1 MRTPTSKML
10 AFYVL
15 IAASVGAQGRLVVDD
30 PLTGKRTVGV
40 RDNGPGQFVA
50 GGWRV
55 TGASDNIRYTPEIP
69 IEAGAIEFDV
79 TGLRFDDTREQNH
92 RGQILSMYDASF
104 GDPRHVYAPDIR
116 LNPFKFVLQ
125 RNGRDKEAYFANH
138 LKFIMNTDGVNQFED
153 YSSVGPFPWDE
164 SKTYR
169 MRLEWKDGLI
179 RFFID
184 GRDTDRWPFVYRSTN
199 RPAIHDIRI
208 GTNTR
213 NNAILDA
220 VYSNVKIYDFGA
232 PPAAP
237 LINNPRAVV
246 DTLVPILDWAS
257 ERHTR
262 YHARVTS
269 TPDPDSAI
277 VWDSGRM
284 PSPNTYVRSGPLS
297 DGANYFAHVRLRN
310 AHGWGAWSAPRRF
323 ETRAGEPPFVP
334 THTEHE
340 LVFLSSS
347 SRENPYTDISLR
359 ATFEGPTRTIRID
372 GFWDGGA
379 LYKVRV
385 LPTEPG
391 LWSWRVSS
399 NDASLDGKA
408 GTFVAVASTSPG
420 YVRVSPTLPY
430 TFEWAGTGEPFFFL
444 GDTIWHM
451 YYNLRFLDGTFQ
463 RLIDDRA
470 AQHFNYA
477 HGVVH
482 DFLASEG
489 GPIYRVQDHDREMFD
504 TDWLNPDYFRL
515 IDHKIDYMNA
525 RGMVAGLFFSW
536 GNEGYQEYETPE
548 QYQR

>member
-1 MRTPTSKML
+1 MRTPKIV

-30 PLTGKRTVGV
+30 PLMGGTTLGV
-40 RDNGPGQFVA
+40 RDNGPGQFVS

-55 TGASDNIRYTPEIP
+55 TGASDNVRYTPEIP

-125 RNGRDKEAYFANH
+125 RNGRDEEAYFANH

-169 MRLEWKDGLI
+169 MRLEWKDGII

-184 GRDTDRWPFVYRSTN
+184 GRDIDRWPFVYRSSY

-232 PPAAP
+232 PPPAP
-237 LINNPRAVV
+237 VLNNPRAVV
-246 DTLVPILDWAS
+246 DMLTPILDWAS
-257 ERHTR
+257 VRHTS

-269 TPDPDSAI
+269 SPDPDTAI
-277 VWDSGRM
+277 VWDSEQV
-284 PSPNTYVRSGPLS
+284 PSPNSYARSGPLS
-297 DGANYFAHVRLRN
+297 DNATYFAHVRLRN
-310 AHGWGAWSAPRRF
+310 ALGWGEWSAPQRF
-323 ETRAGEPPFVP
+323 RTQTDDAAVVP

-340 LVFLSSS
+340 FVFLATTA
-347 SRENPYTDISLR
+347 RENPYTDVSVR
-359 ATFEGPTRTIRID
+359 ATFDGPTRTSGST
-372 GFWDGGA
+372 GFGMAGHSTKCAFSQRSQDCGA
-379 LYKVRV
+379 
-385 LPTEPG
+385 G
-391 LWSWRVSS
+391 
-399 NDASLDGKA
+399 A
-408 GTFVAVASTSPG
+408 
-420 YVRVSPTLPY
+420 
-430 TFEWAGTGEPFFFL
+430 
-444 GDTIWHM
+444 
-451 YYNLRFLDGTFQ
+451 
-463 RLIDDRA
+463 
-470 AQHFNYA
+470 
-477 HGVVH
+477 
-482 DFLASEG
+482 
-489 GPIYRVQDHDREMFD
+489 
-504 TDWLNPDYFRL
+504 
-515 IDHKIDYMNA
+515 
-525 RGMVAGLFFSW
+525 
-536 GNEGYQEYETPE
+536 
-548 QYQR
+548 